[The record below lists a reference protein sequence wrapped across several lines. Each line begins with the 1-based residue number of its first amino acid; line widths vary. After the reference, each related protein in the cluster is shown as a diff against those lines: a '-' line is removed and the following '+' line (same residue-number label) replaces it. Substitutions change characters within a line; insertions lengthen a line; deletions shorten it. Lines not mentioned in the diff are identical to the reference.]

1 MNFKIK
7 NVRVYKNKRTN
18 DNQIIPEA
26 IIMGP
31 NDTEFYSF
39 GETVQELDKKI
50 YEEFGLGLEE
60 KHVEKII
67 NEASF
72 LAVFGE

>member
-1 MNFKIK
+1 MTFKIK
-7 NVRVYKNKRTN
+7 DVRVYKNKRII
-18 DNQIIPEA
+18 DSQIIPEA
-26 IIMGP
+26 IIIGP
-31 NDTEFYSF
+31 NDAEFYSS
-39 GETVQELDKKI
+39 GNTVQELDKKI

-60 KHVEKII
+60 EHVEKIV

>member
-1 MNFKIK
+1 MSFKIK
-7 NVRVYKNKRTN
+7 DVRVYRNKRAI

-26 IIMGP
+26 IIIGP

-39 GETVQELDKKI
+39 GETVQELDEKI

-60 KHVEKII
+60 EHVEKIV

-72 LAVFGE
+72 FTVFGK